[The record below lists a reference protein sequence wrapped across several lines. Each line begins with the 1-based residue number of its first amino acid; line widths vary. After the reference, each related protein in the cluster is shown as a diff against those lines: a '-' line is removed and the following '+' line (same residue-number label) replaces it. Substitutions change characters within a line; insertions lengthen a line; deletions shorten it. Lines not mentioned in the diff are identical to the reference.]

1 MPVIL
6 VANPKGGVGKST
18 IATNIAGYLAWQG
31 HAVALGD
38 ADVQQSSRQWLAL
51 RPPQLPAIVPLDIDE
66 GQVARAPKGVRH
78 LVLDTPAGLH
88 GKRLAR
94 LYGLADALIVPLQ
107 PSLFDMQACHA
118 FVQELQALGTHRRR
132 PLRVGLLGMRVRQ
145 GTLSQ
150 QQLEQFREGLIAAS
164 GEGLDWLGELRDT
177 QHYVQLSARGL
188 SLWDIAPGQVGKDLQ
203 QWEALCR
210 WLPG

>member
-66 GQVARAPKGVRH
+66 GQVARAPKGVTH
-78 LVLDTPAGLH
+78 IVLDTPAGLH

-118 FVQELQALGTHRRR
+118 FVQALQGLGAHRRR

-164 GEGLDWLGELRDT
+164 GESLAWLGELRDT
-177 QHYVQLSARGL
+177 QHYVQLAARGL
-188 SLWDIAPGQVGKDLQ
+188 SLWDISPGQVAKDLQ

>member
-18 IATNIAGYLAWQG
+18 LATNIAGFLAWQG

-38 ADVQQSSRQWLAL
+38 ADVQQSGRQWLAQ
-51 RPPQLPAIVPLDIDE
+51 RPPQLPPIRPLDIDDK
-66 GQVARAPKGVRH
+66 QVARVPKGVSH
-78 LVLDTPAGLH
+78 VVLDTPAGLH

-94 LYGLADALIVPLQ
+94 LHELADRILVPLQ

-118 FVQELQALGTHRRR
+118 FVQELQALAAARKSPPR
-132 PLRVGLLGMRVRQ
+132 LALLGMRVRQ

-150 QQLEQFREGLIAAS
+150 QQLQQFRLGLTDAA
-164 GEGLDWLGELRDT
+164 GGPLAWLGELRDT
-177 QHYVQLSARGL
+177 QHYVQLAARGL
-188 SLWDIAPGQVGKDLQ
+188 SLWDISPGQVEKDLQ
-203 QWEALCR
+203 QWEPLCK
-210 WLPG
+210 WLLA

>member
-18 IATNIAGYLAWQG
+18 VATNIAGFLAWQG

-38 ADVQQSSRQWLAL
+38 TDVQQSSRQWLAQ
-51 RPPQLPAIVPLDIDE
+51 RPPQLPPIRALEVDD
-66 GQVARAPKGVRH
+66 GQVARVPKGVSH
-78 LVLDTPAGLH
+78 VVLDTPAGLH

-94 LYGLADALIVPLQ
+94 LYGLADGIVVPLQ

-118 FVQELQALGTHRRR
+118 FVQELHALAPARKSPPR
-132 PLRVGLLGMRVRQ
+132 LGLLGMRVRQ

-150 QQLEQFREGLIAAS
+150 QQLQRFRQGLIEAA
-164 GEGLDWLGELRDT
+164 GGHLTWLGELRDT
-177 QHYVQLSARGL
+177 QHYVQLAARGL
-188 SLWDIAPGQVGKDLQ
+188 SLWDISPGQVEKDLQ
-203 QWEALCR
+203 QWESLCK
-210 WLPG
+210 WLLG

>member
-18 IATNIAGYLAWQG
+18 LATNIAGYLAWQG

-38 ADVQQSSRQWLAL
+38 ADVQQSSRRWLAQ
-51 RPPQLPAIVPLDIDE
+51 RPPQLPPIRPLDIDDK
-66 GQVARAPKGVRH
+66 QVARVPKGVSH
-78 LVLDTPAGLH
+78 VVLDTPAGLH

-94 LYGLADALIVPLQ
+94 LQGLADRILVPLQ

-118 FVQELQALGTHRRR
+118 FLLSLQELAAQGRHRPR
-132 PLRVGLLGMRVRQ
+132 LGLLGMRVRQ

-150 QQLEQFREGLIAAS
+150 QQLQQFRLGL
-164 GEGLDWLGELRDT
+164 GEPPDQDWLGELRDT
-177 QHYVQLSARGL
+177 QHYVQLAARGL
-188 SLWDIAPGQVGKDLQ
+188 SLWDIAPGQVEKDLQ
-203 QWEALCR
+203 QWQGLCT
-210 WLPG
+210 WIQS

>member
-18 IATNIAGYLAWQG
+18 LATNIAGFLAWQG

-38 ADVQQSSRQWLAL
+38 ADVQQSSRQWLAQ
-51 RPPQLPAIVPLDIDE
+51 RPPQLPPIRPLDIDDQ
-66 GQVARAPKGVRH
+66 QVARVPKGVSH
-78 LVLDTPAGLH
+78 VVLDTPAGLH

-94 LYGLADALIVPLQ
+94 LHALADRILVPLQ

-118 FVQELQALGTHRRR
+118 FVQALQALAPQRKTPPR
-132 PLRVGLLGMRVRQ
+132 LGLLGMRVRQ

-150 QQLEQFREGLIAAS
+150 QQLQQFRQSLAAS
-164 GEGLDWLGELRDT
+164 TGASLDGLGELRDT
-177 QHYVQLSARGL
+177 QHYVQLAARGL
-188 SLWDIAPGQVGKDLQ
+188 SLWDIAPGQVEKDLL
-203 QWEALCR
+203 QWEPLCK
-210 WLPG
+210 WLLA

>member
-18 IATNIAGYLAWQG
+18 LATNMAGFLAWQG

-38 ADVQQSSRQWLAL
+38 ADVQQSSRQWLAQ
-51 RPPQLPAIVPLDIDE
+51 RPPQLPPIRCLDIDDK
-66 GQVARAPKGVRH
+66 QVARVPKGVSH
-78 LVLDTPAGLH
+78 VVLDTPAGLH
-88 GKRLAR
+88 GKRLER
-94 LYGLADALIVPLQ
+94 LHRLADRILVPLQ

-118 FVQELQALGTHRRR
+118 FVLRLKEMAAEQRHRPR
-132 PLRVGLLGMRVRQ
+132 LALLGMRVRQ

-150 QQLEQFREGLIAAS
+150 QQLQQFRLGL

-177 QHYVQLSARGL
+177 QHYVQLAARGL
-188 SLWDIAPGQVGKDLQ
+188 CLWDISPGQVEKDLQ
-203 QWEALCR
+203 QWQAICG
-210 WLPG
+210 WLKP

>member
-18 IATNIAGYLAWQG
+18 LATNIAGFLAWQG
-31 HAVALGD
+31 RAVALGD
-38 ADVQQSSRQWLAL
+38 ADVQQSGRQWLAQ
-51 RPPQLPAIVPLDIDE
+51 RPVQLPPIRPLDVDDR
-66 GQVARAPKGVRH
+66 QVARVPKGVSH
-78 LVLDTPAGLH
+78 VVLDSPAGLH

-94 LYGLADALIVPLQ
+94 LHELADRILIPLQ

-118 FVQELQALGTHRRR
+118 FVQRLRELSVDRKQAPRL
-132 PLRVGLLGMRVRQ
+132 GLLGMRVRQ

-150 QQLEQFREGLIAAS
+150 QQLQQFRLGL

-177 QHYVQLSARGL
+177 QHYVQLAARGL
-188 SLWDIAPGQVGKDLQ
+188 TLWDIAPGQVEKDLQ
-203 QWEALCR
+203 QWQGLCQ
-210 WLPG
+210 WLGE